1 MAIIDVR
8 IPEWVQIGK
17 KQVKQQVTII
27 PRSSY
32 INAGPGPTD
41 TVPAAL
47 TPGEQVV
54 PREAVQAAGG
64 PQGVQQAI
72 NEKIAPRGIMLGGQ
86 PKAVGEDMPPQGQ
99 QAGYSTRGICGYS
112 SVTIPGGP
120 VLPTTNEPQKEPSI
134 AIPGGPTMP
143 GNPIIPRTIKMT
155 APTLST
161 VSKPATGIFAAPTG
175 ISAAPTSTQS
185 APAVP
190 QIQQQ
195 SAPQPTPATPPST
208 NLTPAQT
215 APAVRGIV
223 QPNANYAQQQ
233 LQNPFYSS
241 IRQDAM
247 EAMQKQRAAQNIVQN
262 QQLAEA
268 GISPTSTIGRVGA
281 AEQGV
286 AAEQAAGQAV
296 QGINTQAMQNIRQ
309 DAVNSANAKIAAGDY
324 AGANQDLANIGQP
337 TIDFSKVEDAKR
349 SENLIGM
356 ANRLTEIAKNMDP
369 NDPHTK
375 TLLAEAGKY
384 QLQAYKLIG
393 GTDFDMTALNKAFD
407 DISSGNET
415 SPEATALYGHVL
427 PTVLNYF
434 TQDTKGQ
441 AALDDIKASPTA
453 SKVVTDAMNGDEAAA
468 TEFGRIAR
476 AQFNLGAGGS
486 EALDPAD
493 EAILKKYGLYRTT
506 SDMTTGNKI
515 ELTHSDL
522 SGNAH
527 KQTRKGMFNDYYNV
541 PQLDEAY
548 DNKKKVL
555 YNGVEYDVI
564 ERIHLQSVGVGGWQ
578 HVDYQLRASDG
589 SKIYVTTKD
598 GVTEVHQGF
607 LPIAR

>member
-112 SVTIPGGP
+112 SVTIPDGP
-120 VLPTTNEPQKEPSI
+120 VLPTTNEWKMLLLPKE
-134 AIPGGPTMP
+134 
-143 GNPIIPRTIKMT
+143 K
-155 APTLST
+155 LST

-349 SENLIGM
+349 SENIFATAKGLE
-356 ANRLTEIAKNMDP
+356 EIAQSL
-369 NDPHTK
+369 DPH
-375 TLLAEAGKY
+375 
-384 QLQAYKLIG
+384 
-393 GTDFDMTALNKAFD
+393 
-407 DISSGNET
+407 
-415 SPEATALYGHVL
+415 
-427 PTVLNYF
+427 
-434 TQDTKGQ
+434 
-441 AALDDIKASPTA
+441 
-453 SKVVTDAMNGDEAAA
+453 
-468 TEFGRIAR
+468 
-476 AQFNLGAGGS
+476 
-486 EALDPAD
+486 DP
-493 EAILKKYGLYRTT
+493 
-506 SDMTTGNKI
+506 M
-515 ELTHSDL
+515 EL
-522 SGNAH
+522 
-527 KQTRKGMFNDYYNV
+527 
-541 PQLDEAY
+541 
-548 DNKKKVL
+548 
-555 YNGVEYDVI
+555 
-564 ERIHLQSVGVGGWQ
+564 
-578 HVDYQLRASDG
+578 
-589 SKIYVTTKD
+589 
-598 GVTEVHQGF
+598 
-607 LPIAR
+607 

>member
-120 VLPTTNEPQKEPSI
+120 VLPTT
-134 AIPGGPTMP
+134 
-143 GNPIIPRTIKMT
+143 
-155 APTLST
+155 
-161 VSKPATGIFAAPTG
+161 KPATGIFAAPTGIFAAPTGISAAPTG

-337 TIDFSKVEDAKR
+337 TIDFSKLEDAKR

-356 ANRLTEIAKNMDP
+356 ANGLTEIAKNMDP

-515 ELTHSDL
+515 ELTYSDL

-564 ERIHLQSVGVGGWQ
+564 ERIHLQSVRVGRWQ

-607 LPIAR
+607 LSIAR